1 MFSRDKDKLKR
12 AGYRIFRKSEN
23 DLMIKEYMNCS
34 GTKIHSKHL
43 SKKSLNYTMIELMKD
58 ERNIED

>member
-23 DLMIKEYMNCS
+23 DLMIKEYLNCS
-34 GTKIHSKHL
+34 GTKIHEKFST
-43 SKKSLNYTMIELMKD
+43 KKAMNDAMNELMKD
-58 ERNIED
+58 EKNIED